1 MNDRNTGF
9 TLQWIR
15 ENVAISLDEAD
26 QILKDRAEEITPA
39 AASEILQDAAE
50 TAKIHAEQLP
60 EPARTLQQRLTLL
73 ARAAFLAGYY
83 EALQGVAEAQEYV
96 LNNAAHPQEVTP

>member
-1 MNDRNTGF
+1 MNARNTGF

-15 ENVAISLDEAD
+15 ENVAISLDEVN
-26 QILKDRAEEITPA
+26 QILKDRADEITPA

-60 EPARTLQQRLTLL
+60 EPARTRLQRLVLL

-83 EALQGVAEAQEYV
+83 KALQSVAAAQEYA